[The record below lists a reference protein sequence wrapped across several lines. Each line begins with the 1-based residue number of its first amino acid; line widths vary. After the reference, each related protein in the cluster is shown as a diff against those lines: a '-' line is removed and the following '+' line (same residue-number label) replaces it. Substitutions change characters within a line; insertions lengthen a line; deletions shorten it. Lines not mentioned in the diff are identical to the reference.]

1 LALLC
6 VLGALALKNIYH
18 GEHRGNLAE
27 ITSAFLCVL
36 CGKILFS
43 FIIKTPSF
51 PPPVKFLYGFRVSAP
66 LCPE

>member
-1 LALLC
+1 VPPNPQSPPELAAPINPIIATSQPPAWLTGWLL
-6 VLGALALKNIYH
+6 
-18 GEHRGNLAE
+18 
-27 ITSAFLCVL
+27 L
-36 CGKILFS
+36 CGKIFIF